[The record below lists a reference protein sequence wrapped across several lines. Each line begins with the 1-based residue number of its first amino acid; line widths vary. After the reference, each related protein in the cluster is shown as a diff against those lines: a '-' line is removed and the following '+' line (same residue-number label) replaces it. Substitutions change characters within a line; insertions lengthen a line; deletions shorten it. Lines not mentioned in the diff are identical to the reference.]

1 MQSYFVAVS
10 LNSPGLPTSVPLNIP
25 AFATYE
31 VMSGY
36 SKSGAMSLS
45 KTTAYQPEIVIPTF
59 VCSVLSAVA
68 SGMVLVL
75 WAFTDDKVNRRTFRY
90 ALIIN
95 LTFAGTVAA
104 TIS

>member
-1 MQSYFVAVS
+1 
-10 LNSPGLPTSVPLNIP
+10 
-25 AFATYE
+25 
-31 VMSGY
+31 MSGY
-36 SKSGAMSLS
+36 RKSGAMSSS

-68 SGMVLVL
+68 SGMVLLL
-75 WAFTDDKVNRRTFRY
+75 WAFTNDKVNRRTFRY